1 MDHQKDYSEYEL
13 TPFDKYQI
21 RRKRRKDIILNY
33 FHNKVRFDPENR
45 MIRVFVDDEHEDYS
59 MEDMI
64 TEYYEDLEKRTGV
77 HINNEPLDDED
88 RKDEINKAQEWYA
101 KLQKKYQIE
110 RISDYDDPDDYSD
123 TPEEQSEEDDFEH
136 PIRHPMNDVLSGTF
150 IQFHYGEG
158 ILDFVYAD
166 LVTPM
171 KEMHALFRMFRAM
184 RDRDAKNSDG
194 QENEPAEESKEKVYN
209 ITQDI
214 VERYFDF
221 VSTCGRLEESLYA
234 SLYSAM
240 FPPCFIGYEQDT
252 DKKFEQYA
260 GYLLTLQKE
269 YRELLEFCYDEN
281 FYPDVLGNLYP
292 SERYR
297 IYRRIH
303 DLPNEF
309 DRREELTISYSTT
322 GGPKHMPFGMPKDE
336 YLKRIMYAFSK
347 GLYLNDAEKGFAEK
361 YGLEEANLAMLLHR
375 PSFMSIQYDV
385 STAAE
390 MLELEFTKMLEENIR
405 FRKCKRCGKY
415 FIMKGNYDTNYCDRI
430 ADGSTRTCQELAAI
444 ENYKTKTADNKAI
457 ALYNKYYKRYSARVK
472 VRQIKE
478 GDFKAWKYQALT
490 KRNECIDGK
499 ITVEEYE
506 TWLDASFAN
515 RKKKN

>member
-1 MDHQKDYSEYEL
+1 MGYQKDYSEYEL
-13 TPFDKYQI
+13 TPYDKYRMQ
-21 RRKRRKDIILNY
+21 RKRRKDIILNY

-45 MIRVFVDDEHEDYS
+45 IICVFMDDEHEDYF
-59 MEDMI
+59 MDDMI
-64 TEYYEDLEKRTGV
+64 ADYHEDLEKRTGV
-77 HINNEPLDDED
+77 HINNDPLDEEA
-88 RKDEINKAQEWYA
+88 RKEEVSKARERYA

-110 RISDYDDPDDYSD
+110 RISHYDDPTDFSD
-123 TPEEQSEEDDFEH
+123 IPAEQLEKDDFEF
-136 PIRHPMNDVLSGTF
+136 PIRHPMNDVLSGTL
-150 IQFHYGEG
+150 IKFHYGEG

-171 KEMHALFRMFRAM
+171 KAMYTLFRMFRAI
-184 RDRDAKNSDG
+184 RDRDAKNADG
-194 QENEPAEESKEKVYN
+194 DENEPVEESREKVFN
-209 ITQDI
+209 KTQDV

-221 VSTCGRLEESLYA
+221 VCTCGDLEEALYA

-240 FPPCFIGYEQDT
+240 FPPCFVGYEQDT

-260 GYLLTLQKE
+260 SYLLTLQKE

-303 DLPNEF
+303 DLPNNF
-309 DRREELTISYSTT
+309 DRREELTISYSST
-322 GGPKHMPFGMPKDE
+322 GGPKRMPFGMPRDE
-336 YLKRIMYAFSK
+336 YLKRIMYAFSS

-361 YGLEEANLAMLLHR
+361 YGLEETNLAMLLHR

-390 MLELEFTKMLEENIR
+390 MLELEFTKMLEEDIR

-430 ADGSTRTCQELAAI
+430 AEGATRTCQELAAI
-444 ENYKTKTADNKAI
+444 ENYKAKTADNKAI
-457 ALYNKYYKRYSARVK
+457 ALYNKYYKRYAARVK

-478 GDFKAWKYQALT
+478 ADFRKWKYQALHM
-490 KRNECIDGK
+490 RDECTDGK

-506 TWLDASFAN
+506 AWLEASFTN